1 MKKNPIYES
10 LIDKSIG
17 SMLSAIE
24 IYNKPDFKYR
34 EETFAI
40 LAINSWELL
49 LKARLLKL
57 NNYRVNS
64 IYCYKPY
71 INKNGEKSRK
81 KKVLDRNRTNNP
93 KSISINEAL
102 GRLDTLHEL
111 PTKLR
116 DNIESLIEF
125 RDNAIHFVNM
135 RDLSK
140 PLQELGFACIK
151 NYVQVLKDWQTK
163 RSLAKYNLYLM
174 PLAYVENKMD
184 VDCASSPE
192 AQNFIKLV
200 KQKLDGEDKDADYNI
215 AIKIELKFQKGNSF
229 GAANVKYDENG
240 VPVTLSEEDIRKRF
254 PLTYKDVVN
263 KAKTR
268 YSDFKCGKNFNSIMK
283 QIKLNNK
290 LYYERQLDSHNPK
303 SQKKGFYSTNIWQ
316 EMDTHYTRI

>member
-1 MKKNPIYES
+1 M
-10 LIDKSIG
+10 
-17 SMLSAIE
+17 
-24 IYNKPDFKYR
+24 
-34 EETFAI
+34 
-40 LAINSWELL
+40 
-49 LKARLLKL
+49 
-57 NNYRVNS
+57 
-64 IYCYKPY
+64 
-71 INKNGEKSRK
+71 
-81 KKVLDRNRTNNP
+81 DRNRTNNP

-102 GRLDTLHEL
+102 ARLEILHEL
-111 PTKLR
+111 PSKLK

-200 KQKLDGEDKDADYNI
+200 KQKLDGEDKDADYDI

-229 GAANVKYDENG
+229 GAASVKYDENG

-254 PLTYKDVVN
+254 PLTHKDVVN

-290 LYYERQLDSHNPK
+290 LYYERKLDSHNPK

-316 EMDTHYTRI
+316 EMDTHYTRV